1 MLKNYPLILY
11 VANLTRWLRRHPVI
25 RDVAQVISR
34 IGKKKHTN
42 KNEKNPS
49 SIIVD
54 ENSEAEQIQHPKFD
68 LKSIIITNGKI
79 LEAEEQKKSS
89 NFDLNVIP
97 STTKRLE
104 T

>member
-34 IGKKKHTN
+34 IGKKKCTN

-49 SIIVD
+49 SITVD
-54 ENSEAEQIQHPKFD
+54 ENSEAEQIEHPKFD

-79 LEAEEQKKSS
+79 LEAKEQTNPS
-89 NFDLNVIP
+89 NFELNVIP
-97 STTKRLE
+97 SNTERSE